1 MKNSCLLICR
11 QGWLG
16 VPLFFIGLV
25 SLAFSQLV
33 QNESNS
39 ATPEDRIESISNKI
53 SELKKRLSDVRID
66 QSGSQFDLTKRSA
79 TGNLRQLS
87 NSADKR
93 PEIESLSKKLDKTN
107 NQWMNRRN
115 EIQNVTSSVQERLEE
130 SEIIFSDLKENFA
143 SRLDEASPALEVLQ
157 ESLLRIETEVDAVVS
172 LSQKSLSDAI
182 EAYSA
187 LQSDSNVLLSD
198 AVPNISNILDDKPAL
213 GISSSRVRSKVVS
226 SDKAV
231 PLDLSSRF
239 SPSIKTNAG
248 SVINSNELIS
258 ENDPSDVITRLKTE
272 LATSK
277 SVQTELS
284 ADTADMQADLRKA
297 YREIVSLRSRLGE
310 SQQLSNELEISR
322 NTLWQAGD
330 GSLPTPES
338 VSVKINKLEND
349 LRIAQEDLRN
359 SKKALLVEQE
369 RSTAMIR
376 SITGELERTRK
387 ELDAAKSATMNSV
400 ADSVRLA
407 SLERELNEARRAL
420 QMIKTAPTD
429 PTQKSYLDMQ
439 NELRNALSEITK
451 MQIELGDKS
460 DLERQ
465 LARLKESM
473 KIVEQNKGRT
483 ANPDYANKLL
493 IELNDAKRE
502 VKDAKSLSR
511 QEGKEL
517 IQRVAFLEN
526 ELKAS
531 QLALENTKTD
541 LENTKEKMA
550 REEFEFA
557 STIQR
562 LEEDAQLAQSSL
574 NNASLGQLP
583 AIPFVEEMEKNLAS
597 SEERIRIMS
606 EQFESEQSKASEL
619 INGLK
624 VELES
629 AVLRQKSAL
638 DQLARKEAELEGK
651 NVELR
656 ATKDDAKKLKEEL
669 EVVKVIAGQL
679 EDLNTV
685 LDQTK
690 ETQSSQSSSLQQV
703 VESLKEELNQA
714 KVELVFA
721 LEETEKYKS
730 DSANMIGSLE
740 RQLEDTRNQ
749 LLAEQENQADYT
761 NETKDLILDL
771 KSELVVAR
779 QEIARMKS
787 AGMGESVQTKQAVSQ
802 LQEALGTIRILQESL
817 DEAEKVNLEVDN
829 LRSQLANSMESQLL
843 ELQNVED
850 EKADLRKKTNDLEA
864 EIALLRENKLGS
876 GVQFQKSNA
885 ELIENLEISKSRI
898 AELEKRAA
906 MTEDNEVLSL
916 IDLEEELAKEKFQN
930 QNLQTELAQKGLVRN
945 KTVDLLEAELSS
957 TLKKLED
964 LESRDDKRLEQIA
977 NLENELAE
985 AIASNDS
992 EGSDTN
998 EDLNQIAIVDELE
1011 SQLLEAQNRILDL
1024 QKLQPTKSEVQENNS
1039 PYSQEE
1045 FSKLEAKLS
1054 DAEDTIANLEVS
1066 LDSQE
1071 VKRKSLQDKLD
1082 DTIAKL
1088 DDLSRNNT
1096 KESGQEDFLHDV
1108 NGEEITIMEKELLD
1122 AQATINDLL
1131 SKIES
1136 EENQRKDLE
1145 NRLAKAVEAIDQQV
1159 TLADSEGKL
1168 SEAHKTIDELLIKTD
1183 LEEAQR
1189 EKLEEQLASALARLD
1204 SLDIAP
1210 IEKEIAPSKT
1220 VSEFKS
1226 LLAEKEI
1233 KLKELEEELSNAI
1246 VDLTEKEAE
1255 LEAASFLRDE
1265 VEQLAKKLESAENR
1279 LLDSDSKTLDP
1290 QISVLQGEIDLLKS
1304 ELENAKSLPDSND
1317 QIVEKLQSQLQDA
1330 VSYSFEIQTELEETK
1345 ERLSQLESQRGNVS
1359 DQQLDKLL
1367 SDAKDNE
1374 QKAQDRIGE
1383 LTNALKNSE
1392 NLRKEMESLL
1402 SEMELPNDTKEKD
1415 IANDPRFIELQ
1426 DELALLQQDL
1436 INARQLD
1443 DPEVQKLRA
1452 DLEVSQNDS
1461 LRLNEEFK
1469 DAMDNFSKIKEQVA
1483 VLEEENKRLQDTTL
1497 TDAKTQSQEAISN
1510 LNSEIEDLAD
1520 ANQLLKS
1527 AIRERDNRIESIT
1540 EQLAQSQMNISSGVD
1555 PDSAALRGQIVR
1567 LEGALETARSNE
1579 TRAKQNAQNSF
1590 LTIQDLNQNIKLLEG
1605 KLRDAMSNA
1614 RGFPSSLQTDS
1625 TVSFDRDVLNNEI
1638 NMLKEE
1644 NRMLNEKLRSP
1655 STLPERDQL
1664 DRRIRDLNQKNLM
1677 AQIQLDQER
1686 ARVGDLRKQLA
1697 ESRDIKQEIVE
1708 RGQSANLKVG
1718 LLNDE
1723 LDDAKKRIF
1732 SLEQA
1737 LILARDAIRVLKS
1750 QGNSSDAKV
1759 SVPNTLRQS
1768 NSYSPSYSSNNY
1780 VSAPRPMYPSSARV
1794 TNPATPNIN
1803 SQRNNIFSAPTLR
1816 SSSIQQLPPGD
1827 SSIQL
1832 SAQIQFLNNKNRP
1845 AGFSEFFLV
1854 KSDLDSIFKE
1864 SGIRIPS
1871 GRNIKSS
1878 AELWAR
1884 SVQRGY
1890 RYPGVASS
1898 IRNALASKS
1907 LARLKT
1913 NSIGKANLDNIE
1925 PGNYFVIGTS
1935 PLGQVGVVW
1944 SKSVRLIP
1952 GSNNISLDLR
1962 DAEWAQ

>member
-1 MKNSCLLICR
+1 
-11 QGWLG
+11 
-16 VPLFFIGLV
+16 
-25 SLAFSQLV
+25 
-33 QNESNS
+33 
-39 ATPEDRIESISNKI
+39 
-53 SELKKRLSDVRID
+53 
-66 QSGSQFDLTKRSA
+66 
-79 TGNLRQLS
+79 
-87 NSADKR
+87 
-93 PEIESLSKKLDKTN
+93 
-107 NQWMNRRN
+107 
-115 EIQNVTSSVQERLEE
+115 
-130 SEIIFSDLKENFA
+130 
-143 SRLDEASPALEVLQ
+143 
-157 ESLLRIETEVDAVVS
+157 
-172 LSQKSLSDAI
+172 
-182 EAYSA
+182 
-187 LQSDSNVLLSD
+187 
-198 AVPNISNILDDKPAL
+198 
-213 GISSSRVRSKVVS
+213 
-226 SDKAV
+226 
-231 PLDLSSRF
+231 
-239 SPSIKTNAG
+239 
-248 SVINSNELIS
+248 
-258 ENDPSDVITRLKTE
+258 
-272 LATSK
+272 
-277 SVQTELS
+277 
-284 ADTADMQADLRKA
+284 
-297 YREIVSLRSRLGE
+297 
-310 SQQLSNELEISR
+310 
-322 NTLWQAGD
+322 
-330 GSLPTPES
+330 
-338 VSVKINKLEND
+338 
-349 LRIAQEDLRN
+349 
-359 SKKALLVEQE
+359 
-369 RSTAMIR
+369 
-376 SITGELERTRK
+376 
-387 ELDAAKSATMNSV
+387 
-400 ADSVRLA
+400 
-407 SLERELNEARRAL
+407 
-420 QMIKTAPTD
+420 
-429 PTQKSYLDMQ
+429 MQ
-439 NELRNALSEITK
+439 NELRNALAEITK
-451 MQIELGDKS
+451 MQIELGDKN

-473 KIVEQNKGRT
+473 EIVEQNKGRT

-502 VKDAKSLSR
+502 VKNAKSLSR

-531 QLALENTKTD
+531 QLALEKTKTD
-541 LENTKEKMA
+541 LESTKEKMA

-817 DEAEKVNLEVDN
+817 EEAEKVNLEVDN

-843 ELQNVED
+843 ELQSVED

-885 ELIENLEISKSRI
+885 ELIENLEVSKSRI

-930 QNLQTELAQKGLVRN
+930 QSLQAELAKKGLVRN

-957 TLKKLED
+957 TLKKIED

-985 AIASNDS
+985 AIASKDS
-992 EGSDTN
+992 EESDI
-998 EDLNQIAIVDELE
+998 EVDLNQIAIVDELE
-1011 SQLLEAQNRILDL
+1011 SQLLDAQNRILDL

-1054 DAEDTIANLEVS
+1054 DAEDTIANLELS

-1088 DDLSRNNT
+1088 DDVLKNDKR
-1096 KESGQEDFLHDV
+1096 ESGQEEFLHDV
-1108 NGEEITIMEKELLD
+1108 NGEEITIMEKELLV
-1122 AQATINDLL
+1122 AQKTINDLL

-1145 NRLAKAVEAIDQQV
+1145 NRLAKAVEAIDQQG
-1159 TLADSEGKL
+1159 TIANSDERL
-1168 SEAHKTIDELLIKTD
+1168 SEAQKTIDELLIKTD

-1189 EKLEEQLASALARLD
+1189 EKLEEQLASALAKLDNQERDITSDERLSEAQKTID
-1204 SLDIAP
+1204 ELLIKTDLEEAQREKLEEQLANALAKLDGLDMAP
-1210 IEKEIAPSKT
+1210 QEKGIEHSQT

-1265 VEQLAKKLESAENR
+1265 VEQLAKKLELAETK
-1279 LLDSDSKTLDP
+1279 LLDNGSTTPDP
-1290 QISVLQGEIDLLKS
+1290 QISALQGEIDLLKS
-1304 ELENAKSLPDSND
+1304 ELENAKSLPISND
-1317 QIVEKLQSQLQDA
+1317 QTVKKLQSQLQDA
-1330 VSYSFEIQTELEETK
+1330 VSYSFEVQTELEETK
-1345 ERLSQLESQRGNVS
+1345 ERLSQLESQQGNVS

-1374 QKAQDRIGE
+1374 EKAQNRIGE

-1402 SEMELPNDTKEKD
+1402 SEIDLPNDTEVKD

-1469 DAMDNFSKIKEQVA
+1469 DAMDNFRKIKEQVA

-1497 TDAKTQSQEAISN
+1497 TDAKNQSQEAISN
-1510 LNSEIEDLAD
+1510 LNSEIDDLSD

-1527 AIRERDNRIESIT
+1527 AIRERDNRIESLT
-1540 EQLAQSQMNISSGVD
+1540 EQLAQSQMNISSSVE

-1614 RGFPSSLQTDS
+1614 RGFPSSLQNDA
-1625 TVSFDRDVLNNEI
+1625 TVSFDRDALNDEI

-1655 STLPERDQL
+1655 STLPARDQL

-1750 QGNSSDAKV
+1750 QGDSSDAKV
-1759 SVPNTLRQS
+1759 SVPNTLRRS
-1768 NSYSPSYSSNNY
+1768 NSYTPSYGSNNY
-1780 VSAPRPMYPSSARV
+1780 VSAPRPIYPGTTRAKIPSPIQSTQGNSILSS
-1794 TNPATPNIN
+1794 
-1803 SQRNNIFSAPTLR
+1803 PTFR

-1854 KSDLDSIFKE
+1854 KSDLDSILNE

-1925 PGNYFVIGTS
+1925 PGNYYVIGTS

>member
-1 MKNSCLLICR
+1 M
-11 QGWLG
+11 
-16 VPLFFIGLV
+16 
-25 SLAFSQLV
+25 
-33 QNESNS
+33 
-39 ATPEDRIESISNKI
+39 
-53 SELKKRLSDVRID
+53 
-66 QSGSQFDLTKRSA
+66 
-79 TGNLRQLS
+79 
-87 NSADKR
+87 
-93 PEIESLSKKLDKTN
+93 
-107 NQWMNRRN
+107 
-115 EIQNVTSSVQERLEE
+115 
-130 SEIIFSDLKENFA
+130 
-143 SRLDEASPALEVLQ
+143 
-157 ESLLRIETEVDAVVS
+157 
-172 LSQKSLSDAI
+172 
-182 EAYSA
+182 
-187 LQSDSNVLLSD
+187 
-198 AVPNISNILDDKPAL
+198 
-213 GISSSRVRSKVVS
+213 
-226 SDKAV
+226 
-231 PLDLSSRF
+231 
-239 SPSIKTNAG
+239 
-248 SVINSNELIS
+248 
-258 ENDPSDVITRLKTE
+258 
-272 LATSK
+272 
-277 SVQTELS
+277 
-284 ADTADMQADLRKA
+284 
-297 YREIVSLRSRLGE
+297 
-310 SQQLSNELEISR
+310 SR

-387 ELDAAKSATMNSV
+387 ELDSAKSATMDSV

-439 NELRNALSEITK
+439 NELRNALAEITK
-451 MQIELGDKS
+451 MQIELGDKN

-473 KIVEQNKGRT
+473 EIVEQNKGRT

-502 VKDAKSLSR
+502 VKNAKSLSR

-531 QLALENTKTD
+531 QLALEKTKTD
-541 LENTKEKMA
+541 LESTKEKMA

-817 DEAEKVNLEVDN
+817 EEAEKVNLEVDN

-843 ELQNVED
+843 ELQSVED

-885 ELIENLEISKSRI
+885 ELIENLEVSKSRI

-930 QNLQTELAQKGLVRN
+930 QSLQAELAKKGLVRN

-957 TLKKLED
+957 TLKKIED

-985 AIASNDS
+985 AIASKDS
-992 EGSDTN
+992 EESDI
-998 EDLNQIAIVDELE
+998 EVDLNQIAIVDELE
-1011 SQLLEAQNRILDL
+1011 SQLLDAQNRILDL
-1024 QKLQPTKSEVQENNS
+1024 QKLQPTKSEDQENNS

-1054 DAEDTIANLEVS
+1054 DAEDTIANLELS

-1088 DDLSRNNT
+1088 DDVLKNDKR
-1096 KESGQEDFLHDV
+1096 ESGQEEFLHDV
-1108 NGEEITIMEKELLD
+1108 NGEEITIMEKELLV
-1122 AQATINDLL
+1122 AQKTINDLL

-1145 NRLAKAVEAIDQQV
+1145 NRLAKAVEAIDQQG
-1159 TLADSEGKL
+1159 TIANSDERL
-1168 SEAHKTIDELLIKTD
+1168 SEAQKTIDELLIKTD

-1189 EKLEEQLASALARLD
+1189 EKLEEQLANALAKLD
-1204 SLDIAP
+1204 GLDMAP
-1210 IEKEIAPSKT
+1210 QEKGIEHSQT

-1265 VEQLAKKLESAENR
+1265 VEQLAKKLELAETK
-1279 LLDSDSKTLDP
+1279 LLDNGSTTPDP
-1290 QISVLQGEIDLLKS
+1290 QISALQGEIDLLKS
-1304 ELENAKSLPDSND
+1304 ELENAKSLPISND
-1317 QIVEKLQSQLQDA
+1317 QTVKKLQSQLQDA
-1330 VSYSFEIQTELEETK
+1330 VSYSFEVQTELEETK
-1345 ERLSQLESQRGNVS
+1345 ERLSQLESQQGNVS

-1374 QKAQDRIGE
+1374 EKAQNRIGE

-1402 SEMELPNDTKEKD
+1402 SEIDLPNDTEVKD

-1469 DAMDNFSKIKEQVA
+1469 DAMDNFRKIKEQVA

-1497 TDAKTQSQEAISN
+1497 TDAKNQSQEAISN
-1510 LNSEIEDLAD
+1510 LNSEIDDLSD

-1527 AIRERDNRIESIT
+1527 AIRERDNRIESLT
-1540 EQLAQSQMNISSGVD
+1540 EQLAQSQMNISSSVE

-1614 RGFPSSLQTDS
+1614 RGFPSSLQNDA
-1625 TVSFDRDVLNNEI
+1625 TVSFDRDALNDEI

-1655 STLPERDQL
+1655 STLPARDQL

-1750 QGNSSDAKV
+1750 QGDSSDAKV
-1759 SVPNTLRQS
+1759 SVPNTLRRS
-1768 NSYSPSYSSNNY
+1768 NSYTPSYGSNNY
-1780 VSAPRPMYPSSARV
+1780 VSAPRPIYPGTTRAKIPSPIQSTQGNSILSS
-1794 TNPATPNIN
+1794 
-1803 SQRNNIFSAPTLR
+1803 PTFR

-1854 KSDLDSIFKE
+1854 KSDLDSILNE

-1925 PGNYFVIGTS
+1925 PGNYYVIGTS